1 MARGNGMLKRK
12 TRMALRVA
20 LLSLALAP
28 GAAFAQP
35 PEVVQIAN
43 PLAQR
48 LETRLKTGRDFG
60 DWTAY
65 RNKRTGKGQY
75 SLAATTAVGPD
86 GTPAMLLI
94 SCVESQ
100 PAVSVIFD
108 GEGKIMP
115 GLTRI
120 ELQLDNHPASGNLAA
135 PLMGRDAVGI
145 FDVRAFLLVQDMT
158 KSRTMEVS
166 LPGQAHSWRFGVE
179 GLVDAIEY
187 MQDQCRL
194 SYQINIVQS
203 ELAQVQMQLRL
214 KGYDMPATGLM
225 DDQMKSATRAF
236 QKKFGLP
243 ETGRL
248 DQRTYDL
255 MLNVINE

>member
-1 MARGNGMLKRK
+1 MVKRIN
-12 TRMALRVA
+12 RMALRA
-20 LLSLALAP
+20 AFLSLGLASGAALAEQP
-28 GAAFAQP
+28 GG
-35 PEVVQIAN
+35 EVAITN
-43 PLAQR
+43 PIAQR
-48 LETRLKTGRDFG
+48 LETRLKSGQAFG
-60 DWTAY
+60 NWTAY
-65 RNKRTGKGQY
+65 RNKRSGKGQY
-75 SLAATTAVGPD
+75 SLAATTTVGTD

-108 GEGKIMP
+108 GEGRIMS

-120 ELQLDNHPASGNLAA
+120 ELQLDNQAATENLAA

-145 FDVRAFLLVQDMT
+145 FDVRAFLLVQDVV
-158 KSRTMEVS
+158 KSKVLQVS
-166 LPGQAHSWRFGVE
+166 LPAQGHEWRFGVG

-214 KGYDMPATGLM
+214 KGYDMPTTGFL
-225 DDQMKSATRAF
+225 DDQMKAATRAF

-255 MLNVINE
+255 MLREING